1 MSRLRIA
8 VLAGGKSSEHEV
20 SRSSGAGVLAGLDAD
35 RYDVTPVE
43 ISRDGRW
50 SSGGH
55 PVALAVDADGAA
67 ILASLNGSVARP
79 LDVVFP
85 VLHGPFGEDGA
96 VQGVCDTIGV
106 ACVGSGVAASAMA
119 MDKAV
124 CKDLMRQ
131 AGIPTCDGV
140 LVRAGDWASDS
151 GAVHRRV
158 MDEIGVTCFVKPAR
172 LGSSVGISRV
182 TDEAQLDVAITLA
195 LSHDPRVLV
204 ERAVV
209 GAEVEVGILGNDE
222 VEASPVGQILYDA
235 EWYDYETKY
244 EPGRMQLAVPAD
256 IPTEVAARVQTLGR
270 DAFRALGCRGLARID
285 FFATPAGEVLIS
297 EINTIPGFTPTSVY
311 AKLFEAGGIAYGDLL
326 DRLVA
331 LALADF
337 ADRARYRS

>member
-8 VLAGGKSSEHEV
+8 VLSGGKSSEHEV
-20 SRSSGAGVLAGLDAD
+20 SRSSGAGVLAGLNAVQ
-35 RYDVTPVE
+35 YEVTPVD

-50 SSGGH
+50 STDGH
-55 PVALAVDADGAA
+55 PVALAVDGDGAPT
-67 ILASLNGSVARP
+67 LASLNGSPSRP

-96 VQGVCDTIGV
+96 VQGVCDTVGL

-119 MDKAV
+119 MDKAI

-131 AGIPTCDGV
+131 AGIPTCDGILV
-140 LVRAGDWASDS
+140 LGPDWASDPVR
-151 GAVHRRV
+151 VHQRV

-182 TDEAQLDVAITLA
+182 TDETALDAAIALA
-195 LSHDPRVLV
+195 LSHDPRVLI

-209 GAEVEVGILGNDE
+209 GAEVEVGILGNDD
-222 VEASPVGQILYDA
+222 VDVSPVGQILYDA

-244 EPGRMQLAVPAD
+244 EAGRMQLAVPAN
-256 IPTEVAARVQTLGR
+256 IPAEVAARVQSLGR
-270 DAFRALGCRGLARID
+270 DAFRTLGCRGLARID
-285 FFATPAGEVLIS
+285 FFATAAGEVLIS

-326 DRLVA
+326 DRLIA